1 MKIKNNI
8 RYKSVIAV
16 STLAIFSSCSNTKF
30 LKVGQMLYT
39 GAEVKVEGDSIPK
52 KQRKALKEELEG
64 ELTPKPNSS
73 FLGLRPKLYAYN
85 IAKEPKKDKGFNYWL
100 KYKFGE
106 KPVLLGDV
114 DREFNKDIIV
124 NYSENKGYFNAQAK
138 SDTISKN
145 KKAQVIYTL
154 KPGNQYL
161 ISQVKFQ
168 EDSTLINQEIQNL
181 KDKSLLKVGNPFD
194 LDVIKA
200 ERERIDNGLKEKGF
214 YYFNADNLIIQADS
228 TVAKNH
234 KVELNV
240 KLKDQTPNLAKEQF
254 SIDNVIV
261 FPNYNIR
268 DVKEG
273 KYQIPMDK
281 DSLSKYAYGDI
292 YVIDPAKKFKP
303 KIFDRA
309 LYFKKGDVYNRA
321 DHNLTLN
328 RLISL
333 GVFKFVKNDFIVS
346 DSSNHKFDAYYSLT
360 PRQIQSL
367 RLETLGRTNSANYG
381 GGEVNLNW
389 THRNF
394 FRGAEQFKASVY
406 GAFDVQMG
414 GAKDAN
420 NIIRVGAKT
429 ELSIPR
435 IVAPFRFNSSSAFVP
450 RTNIALGYEYQSR
463 TQLYTLHNLNASF
476 GYVWKENIRKEHD
489 LKVID
494 ITMVAPQTVTD
505 KYREQIN
512 GNPAE
517 GIPPNPTLGRVVE
530 KQLIFGPTYTYTYT
544 NTTSPKTNTIYYRG
558 MLDLAGNIT
567 GLVTGANAKNG
578 NQKNIFGVPF
588 SQYAKMEHDFRFYHK
603 FNEKTSLASRVIA
616 GIAYPYGNSEFV
628 PYSRQFFVGGSNS
641 IRAFR
646 ARTLG
651 PGSYDPR
658 TQRATFFFDQAGD
671 VKLEMN
677 AEYRANIVKFLNVA
691 AFVDAGNIWL
701 INDEINADGQIT
713 RPGGKFS
720 KDFLNELAVG
730 AGVGLRLDFSILV
743 LRLDL
748 AIPLRVPYYEKG
760 DRWVLDRVKFGD
772 SSWRKD
778 NLILNIA
785 IGYPF

>member
-1 MKIKNNI
+1 MKSRFPIHFKP
-8 RYKSVIAV
+8 VIAL
-16 STLAIFSSCSNTKF
+16 SSIAIISSCSNTKF
-30 LKVGQMLYT
+30 LKDGQMLYT
-39 GAEVKVEGDSIPK
+39 GAEVKIENDSIPK
-52 KQRKALKEELEG
+52 KQRKALKAELE
-64 ELTPKPNSS
+64 ENLTPKPNSS

-85 IAKEPKKDKGFNYWL
+85 IAKEPKKEKGFNYWL

-114 DREFNKDIIV
+114 DKEFNKDILV

-138 SDTISKN
+138 YDTVSKN
-145 KKAQVIYTL
+145 KKAQVIYTVRS
-154 KPGNQYL
+154 GNQYL

-168 EDSTLINQEIQNL
+168 EDSTLVNQEIQNL

-194 LDVIKA
+194 LGVIKA

-214 YYFNADNLIIQADS
+214 YYFHPDNIIVQADS

-240 KLKDQTPNLAKEQF
+240 KLKEQMPDLATQQF
-254 SIDNVIV
+254 SIDKVVV

-268 DVKEG
+268 DVKDG
-273 KYQIPMDK
+273 KYTVPMNA
-281 DSLSKYAYGDI
+281 DSLSKYAYEDI
-292 YVIDPAKKFKP
+292 YVIDPDHKFKP
-303 KIFDRA
+303 RIFDRA
-309 LYFKKGDVYNRA
+309 LYFKKGDVYNRK
-321 DHNLTLN
+321 DHNLTLS

-333 GVFKFVKNDFIVS
+333 GVFKFVKNEFVVS
-346 DSSNHKFDAYYSLT
+346 DSLNHKFDAYYLLT

-394 FRGAEQFKASVY
+394 FRGAEQFKAAVY
-406 GAFDVQMG
+406 GAFDVQLG
-414 GAKDAN
+414 GPKDAN
-420 NIIRVGAKT
+420 NIIRVGANT
-429 ELSIPR
+429 QLSIPR

-450 RTNIALGYEYQSR
+450 RTNINLGYEYQSR
-463 TQLYTLHNLNASF
+463 TELYTLHNFNASF
-476 GYVWKENIRKEHD
+476 GYVWKENVRKEHD

-494 ITMVAPQTVTD
+494 ITMVAPQTITD
-505 KYREQIN
+505 KYRQQIN
-512 GNPAE
+512 GDPEN
-517 GIPPNPTLGRVVE
+517 GIPANPTLQRVVD

-567 GLVTGANAKNG
+567 GLVTGANAKKG
-578 NQKNIFGVPF
+578 DQKNIFGVPF

-603 FNEKTSLASRVIA
+603 FNEKTNFASRIIA

-658 TQRATFFFDQAGD
+658 VQNASFYFDQSGD
-671 VKLEMN
+671 IKLEMN
-677 AEYRANIVKFLNVA
+677 AEYRANIYKFLNVA
-691 AFVDAGNIWL
+691 AFVDAGNIWMVNEEL
-701 INDEINADGQIT
+701 NTDGQPV

-720 KDFLNELAVG
+720 KDFLSEVAVG

-748 AIPLRVPYYEKG
+748 AMPLKVPYYEKG

-772 SSWRKD
+772 SAWRKD

>member
-1 MKIKNNI
+1 MKSKINKNFKTI
-8 RYKSVIAV
+8 IAL
-16 STLAIFSSCSNTKF
+16 STIAIISSCSNTRF
-30 LKVGQMLYT
+30 LKEGQMLYT
-39 GAEVKVEGDSIPK
+39 GAEVKIENDSISK
-52 KQRKALKEELEG
+52 KEKKALKAELDEN
-64 ELTPKPNSS
+64 LTPKPNST

-85 IAKEPKKDKGFNYWL
+85 IAKEPKKEKGFNYWL

-114 DREFNKDIIV
+114 DKEFNKDILV
-124 NYSENKGYFNAQAK
+124 NYSENQGYFNAQATY
-138 SDTISKN
+138 DTVSKN

-168 EDSTLINQEIQNL
+168 EESTLVNKEIQNL
-181 KDKSLLKVGNPFD
+181 KDKSLLKVGNPFN

-214 YYFNADNLIIQADS
+214 YYFHQDNIIVQADS
-228 TVAKNH
+228 TVSKNH

-240 KLKDQTPNLAKEQF
+240 KLKDQTPDLATQQF
-254 SIDNVIV
+254 SIDKVVV

-268 DVKEG
+268 DVKRG
-273 KYQIPMDK
+273 KYSIPMNP
-281 DSLSKYAYGDI
+281 DSLAKYAHDDI
-292 YVIDPAKKFKP
+292 YVIDPEHKFKP

-309 LYFKKGDVYNRA
+309 LYFKKGDLYNRA
-321 DHNLTLN
+321 DHNLTLS

-333 GVFKFVKNDFIVS
+333 GVFKFVKNEFVVS
-346 DSSNHKFDAYYSLT
+346 DSLNHKFDTYYLLT

-367 RLETLGRTNSANYG
+367 RLETLARTNSANYG

-389 THRNF
+389 THRNI
-394 FRGAEQFKASVY
+394 FRGAEQLKASIY

-420 NIIRVGAKT
+420 NIIRIGANT
-429 ELSIPR
+429 QLSIPR
-435 IVAPFRFNSSSAFVP
+435 IVAPFRFNSSSEYVP
-450 RTNIALGYEYQSR
+450 RTNISLGYEYQSR
-463 TQLYTLHNLNASF
+463 TQLYTLHNFNASF
-476 GYVWKENIRKEHD
+476 GYAWKENIRKEHD

-494 ITMVAPQTVTD
+494 ITMVAPQTVTE
-505 KYREQIN
+505 KYQEQID
-512 GNPAE
+512 GNVE
-517 GIPPNPTLGRVVE
+517 KGIPPNPTLGRVVA
-530 KQLIFGPTYTYTYT
+530 KQLIFGPTYSYTYT
-544 NTTSPKTNTIYYRG
+544 NTTSPKTNTIYYKG

-578 NQKNIFGVPF
+578 KEKEIFNVPF
-588 SQYAKMEHDFRFYHK
+588 SQYVKMENDFRFYHK
-603 FNEKTSLASRVIA
+603 FSEKTNFASRIIA
-616 GIAYPYGNSEFV
+616 GVAYPYGNSELM
-628 PYSRQFFVGGSNS
+628 PYSKQFFVGGSNS

-658 TQRATFFFDQAGD
+658 TQNASFYFDQSGD
-671 VKLEMN
+671 IKLEMN
-677 AEYRANIVKFLNVA
+677 AEYRANIYKFLNVA

-701 INDEINADGQIT
+701 MNEDST

-730 AGVGLRLDFSILV
+730 AGVGLRLDFSILI

-748 AIPLRVPYYEKG
+748 AMPLRVPYYEKG
-760 DRWVLDRVKFGD
+760 DRWALDRIKFGD